1 MNKDQTKTLSK
12 FYYTIKIK
20 QNNTSITIGL
30 HQEDN
35 LTLGGHLRQ
44 NIDSGIVI
52 LQEDEDSYWIH
63 DFFELRKER
72 DYFFTS
78 TFEKG
83 TYHIIPITTGTLLRR
98 PFQQKIKTVNVNL
111 ISPYK
116 YSHLHPYVDSVLS
129 DIFRKV
135 DLMCNSL
142 IDAQELNGFGNLIK
156 NKHMQTIISQ
166 DFNKKNF
173 NKASCTK
180 KGLTEFGFKSII
192 MEQVI
197 FEFIFNSITIK
208 FQNLRIFWQTLAM
221 I

>member
-1 MNKDQTKTLSK
+1 
-12 FYYTIKIK
+12 
-20 QNNTSITIGL
+20 
-30 HQEDN
+30 
-35 LTLGGHLRQ
+35 
-44 NIDSGIVI
+44 
-52 LQEDEDSYWIH
+52 
-63 DFFELRKER
+63 
-72 DYFFTS
+72 
-78 TFEKG
+78 
-83 TYHIIPITTGTLLRR
+83 
-98 PFQQKIKTVNVNL
+98 
-111 ISPYK
+111 
-116 YSHLHPYVDSVLS
+116 
-129 DIFRKV
+129 
-135 DLMCNSL
+135 MCNSQ

-197 FEFIFNSITIK
+197 FKFTFNSITIK